1 MKIWSVNRISHEKYF
16 SWKVIHRMSWTSQSQ
31 TLLWKLKI
39 ENISGSTVWNS
50 YYKVCFI
57 VSLIWG
63 LPKFITLYCID
74 WPSLIAWLSLLHEIL
89 GNMCIIII
97 CYPVCDVINFEI
109 KHSFLIKLF
118 FYIIKKSGWKCKY
131 LKNKKSF

>member
-1 MKIWSVNRISHEKYF
+1 MKFGQLIEYHMRNIFLEKSYTECRDKSVPDSFIK
-16 SWKVIHRMSWTSQSQ
+16 TQ
-31 TLLWKLKI
+31 I

-57 VSLIWG
+57 VCLIWG

-89 GNMCIIII
+89 GNICIIII